1 MAGGISSL
9 WTNSHTFIPVMDGFS
24 ISHGV
29 PSIATDSGYEVA
41 VLEVFLD
48 GLNGPAPTRWWSW
61 GSRSSAE
68 TLVLPLLGLVV
79 DFTIFSK

>member
-9 WTNSHTFIPVMDGFS
+9 WTNSQTFIPVMHSFS
-24 ISHGV
+24 TSHGV
-29 PSIATDSGYEVA
+29 PSIATDFGYEVA

-48 GLNGPAPTRWWSW
+48 GLDGPASTRWWSW
-61 GSRSSAE
+61 GSQSSAG